1 MVHIFPTSRNERALR
16 NFSPNGKHPWSS
28 LVSSRIA
35 VKTINLLFVKLFCVS
50 LGFNVSGSRKGS
62 SRLQLAGETTGFPPV
77 YPW

>member
-35 VKTINLLFVKLFCVS
+35 VKTTKFVICQTIL
-50 LGFNVSGSRKGS
+50 R
-62 SRLQLAGETTGFPPV
+62 Q
-77 YPW
+77 PWV